1 MSTIPTEFENYQLP
15 DARGYFGQYGGRF
28 VPETLIP
35 ALQQLDQLYAG
46 AKVDPEFQ
54 AQFSTLL
61 KAYAGRPTPLTYADR
76 LTAHYGRA
84 KIYLKRE
91 DLCHTGAH
99 KINNTIG
106 QILLA
111 KRSGKKRIIAETGAG
126 QHGVAS
132 ATVAAKMGMQC
143 VVYMGEEDMKR
154 QMLNVQRMEM
164 LGAEVRPVRTG
175 SRTLKDATSEAIRDW
190 VTNVDDTFYIIG
202 SVVGPHPYPA
212 MVRDFQSVIGQ
223 ETWLQMDQA
232 EGALPDMLVAC
243 VGGGSNAIG
252 LFYPFLSTDAR
263 MYGVEAAGE
272 GLETARHA
280 ATLSKGRP
288 GVLHGSFSY
297 LLQDEEGQVQLAHSI
312 SAGLDYPGVGPE
324 HSALKDKQRVKYVAV
339 TDTEAVQAAY
349 RLARLEGIVPALET
363 AHALAYL
370 ETLMSETS
378 SDELLVVNLSGR
390 GDKDIVTLSEMR
402 DRITK

>member
-1 MSTIPTEFENYQLP
+1 MSTIPTGFENYQLP

-132 ATVAAKMGMQC
+132 ATVAAKMGMPC
-143 VVYMGEEDMKR
+143 VVYMGEEDMRR

-232 EGALPDMLVAC
+232 EGALPDILVAC

-252 LFYPFLSTDAR
+252 LFYPFLSTEAR

-297 LLQDEEGQVQLAHSI
+297 LLQDEQGQVQLAHSI

-324 HSALKDKQRVKYVAV
+324 HSALKDKRRVKYVAV

-370 ETLMSETS
+370 ETLMPETS
-378 SDELLVVNLSGR
+378 RDELLVVNLSGR

-402 DRITK
+402 DKITK